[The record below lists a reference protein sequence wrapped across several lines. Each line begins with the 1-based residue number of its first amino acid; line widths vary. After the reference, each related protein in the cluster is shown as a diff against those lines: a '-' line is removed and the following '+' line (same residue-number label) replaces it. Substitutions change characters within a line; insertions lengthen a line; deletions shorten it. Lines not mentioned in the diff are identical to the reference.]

1 MRNHNDHQTAITGLG
16 CICSA
21 GCDTDTLWQNL
32 SQRTVNCRQTPDPLF
47 GPGWS
52 APLFSVE
59 NAWLERPL
67 ELFTLHGLA
76 ANRTIQLT
84 LQAIHE
90 AMVEAGLSLEFLQT
104 QRVGIALGTTVGCSF
119 NNETY
124 YADWREGNTPEQ
136 APIRQYLEANLAETV
151 QRILGIVGP
160 RAVITNACASG
171 TDAIGLAKIWLEQD
185 LCDLVLA
192 GGADEISRLACH
204 GFSSL
209 MLFSQKPCR
218 PFDQGR
224 DGLNLGEGAGI
235 LVMEKEATARQR
247 HATILARVKGYGAAG
262 DAYHPTAPHPQ
273 GRGLQQAIRQ
283 AMAEAEISVRD
294 IALINAHGTG
304 TRAND
309 QAETTA
315 LHALGFQATQ
325 PAIISTKGLTGHTLG
340 AAGAIEAI
348 LTILALNHGYTTGT
362 TGCSTPDPQLPV
374 TILPE
379 SARATLTGS
388 LGLSQSLA
396 FGGNNAALVLAG
408 REE

>member
-1 MRNHNDHQTAITGLG
+1 MRIHDNNQMIITGLG

-21 GCDTDTLWQNL
+21 GHDTHSVWHSLCH
-32 SQRTVNCRQTPDPLF
+32 RTVNCQQTSDPLF
-47 GPGWS
+47 TPGWS

-59 NAWLERPL
+59 DAWLERPL
-67 ELFTLHGLA
+67 PLFTLTSPP
-76 ANRTIQLT
+76 ANRTIHLT

-90 AMVEAGLSLEFLQT
+90 ALTEAGLTLEILRT
-104 QRVGIALGTTVGCSF
+104 LRVGISLGTTVGCSF

-124 YADWREGNTPEQ
+124 YADWRKGNNPDQ
-136 APIRQYLEANLAETV
+136 APVRHYLEANLAESI
-151 QRILGIVGP
+151 QRILGVHGP

-185 LCDLVLA
+185 VCDMVLA
-192 GGADEISRLACH
+192 GGADEISRLAYH

-209 MLFSQKPCR
+209 MLFSKTPCR
-218 PFDQGR
+218 PFDQQR

-235 LVMEKEATARQR
+235 LVLEKEAVARQR
-247 HATILARVKGYGAAG
+247 NALVLATVQGYGAAG
-262 DAYHPTAPHPQ
+262 DAYHPTAPHPE

-283 AMAEAEISVRD
+283 AMADAGIATDD

-309 QAETTA
+309 QAEAIA
-315 LHALGFQATQ
+315 LYSLGFHAAN
-325 PAIISTKGLTGHTLG
+325 PAIISTKGITGHTLG

-348 LTILALNHGYTTGT
+348 LTILALNHGWTTGSI
-362 TGCSTPDPQLPV
+362 GCTTPDPQLPITV
-374 TILPE
+374 LPE
-379 SARATLTGS
+379 GAQRTLTGP

-396 FGGNNAALVLAG
+396 FGGSNAALILAG
-408 REE
+408 AK